1 MKAREL
7 VDLGAVLN
15 TGRELDL
22 KQLLVIP
29 SFEAYSFP
37 DPVAAELVVRRSG
50 RGVAVVGTLLGTA
63 SSECARCLELAPHP
77 FDLAVDERFDT
88 DDVITDPLAESNVL
102 VDGKLDVRD
111 LARQLIDSALP
122 MILVCDDACPGLC
135 PVCGSRI
142 PLGGPCHPEV
152 GDHG

>member
-1 MKAREL
+1 MKARAL

-22 KQLLVIP
+22 KQLLEIP
-29 SFEAYSFP
+29 AFEAYSFP
-37 DPVAAELVVRRSG
+37 DPIAADLVVRRSG
-50 RGVAVVGTLLGTA
+50 RGVAVVGTLVGTV
-63 SSECARCLELAPHP
+63 SSDCARCLEPAPYP

-88 DDVITDPLAESNVL
+88 DDVVIDPLAESNVL
-102 VDGKLDVRD
+102 VDGKLDVLD

-122 MILVCDDACPGLC
+122 MILVCDEACPGLC
-135 PVCGSRI
+135 TVCGSRI
-142 PLGGPCHPEV
+142 PPGGPCHPEV